1 MDEGYNPY
9 ILAAESIFK
18 FSAMKD
24 YLVFYGILSAAIDR
38 GTEMPI
44 LVLFAWRGQPDSL
57 VAAYHREMADAPS
70 VTVDQPQ
77 RTLHVFA
84 SREDG
89 AVVMDLWEN
98 EDGFRRMM
106 DDPEFRRNVEA
117 ADWPSDPKVVIYE
130 VSATMQ

>member
-1 MDEGYNPY
+1 
-9 ILAAESIFK
+9 
-18 FSAMKD
+18 
-24 YLVFYGILSAAIDR
+24 
-38 GTEMPI
+38 MPI
-44 LVLFAWRGQPDSL
+44 LVLFAWRGQPDAL

-106 DDPEFRRNVEA
+106 DDLEFRRNVEA
-117 ADWPSDPKVVIYE
+117 ADWPSDPEVEIYQ
-130 VSATMQ
+130 VRATIQ

>member
-1 MDEGYNPY
+1 
-9 ILAAESIFK
+9 
-18 FSAMKD
+18 
-24 YLVFYGILSAAIDR
+24 
-38 GTEMPI
+38 MPI

-57 VAAYHREMADAPS
+57 VAAYHREMADAPR

-106 DDPEFRRNVEA
+106 GDPEFGGTSMPRTGRA
-117 ADWPSDPKVVIYE
+117 IQRLRSTK
-130 VSATMQ
+130 

>member
-1 MDEGYNPY
+1 M
-9 ILAAESIFK
+9 S
-18 FSAMKD
+18 
-24 YLVFYGILSAAIDR
+24 
-38 GTEMPI
+38 I

-57 VAAYHREMADAPS
+57 VAAYRREMADAPS

-98 EDGFRRMM
+98 EGRRPPHDGRLGVSEERRGGGLA
-106 DDPEFRRNVEA
+106 E
-117 ADWPSDPKVVIYE
+117 
-130 VSATMQ
+130 

>member
-1 MDEGYNPY
+1 
-9 ILAAESIFK
+9 
-18 FSAMKD
+18 
-24 YLVFYGILSAAIDR
+24 
-38 GTEMPI
+38 MPI

-98 EDGFRRMM
+98 EGGFRRMM
-106 DDPEFRRNVEA
+106 DDPEFGGTSRRRTGRA
-117 ADWPSDPKVVIYE
+117 IQRLISTK
-130 VSATMQ
+130 

>member
-1 MDEGYNPY
+1 
-9 ILAAESIFK
+9 
-18 FSAMKD
+18 
-24 YLVFYGILSAAIDR
+24 
-38 GTEMPI
+38 MPI
-44 LVLFAWRGQPDSL
+44 LVVFAWRGQPDSL

-70 VTVDQPQ
+70 VAVDQPQ

-106 DDPEFRRNVEA
+106 DDLEFRRNVDA
-117 ADWPSDPKVVIYE
+117 ADWPSEPKVEIYE
-130 VSATMQ
+130 VRATMQ